1 MTDQGEDGV
10 KPCCVKQPRR
20 EESVIDYEENC
31 VRQLLSKRTICDG
44 LSDQES

>member
-31 VRQLLSKRTICDG
+31 VKQLSKGTICDG
-44 LSDQES
+44 LNNQEN